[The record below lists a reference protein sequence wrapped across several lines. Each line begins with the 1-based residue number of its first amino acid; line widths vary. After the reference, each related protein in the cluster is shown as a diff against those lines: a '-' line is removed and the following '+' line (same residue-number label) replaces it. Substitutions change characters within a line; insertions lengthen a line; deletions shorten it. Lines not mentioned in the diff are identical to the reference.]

1 MEFFYGIWCLV
12 VKKNQIR
19 RAALADA
26 SRLLHP
32 VQLRRIQA
40 HFLKQSQ
47 IIIRPAFY
55 QPGNRQW
62 QEVSSPMMPLG
73 ASVSGFAFSSALCG
87 A

>member
-1 MEFFYGIWCLV
+1 MEFFYGIRYLV

-47 IIIRPAFY
+47 IINVTSFVTANGR
-55 QPGNRQW
+55 
-62 QEVSSPMMPLG
+62 EVSSPMMPLG

>member
-47 IIIRPAFY
+47 IINVTSFTSLVTANGR
-55 QPGNRQW
+55 
-62 QEVSSPMMPLG
+62 EVSSPMMPLG

>member
-1 MEFFYGIWCLV
+1 MEFFYGIRYLV

-47 IIIRPAFY
+47 IINVTSFY

-62 QEVSSPMMPLG
+62 QGSSPMMPLG

>member
-32 VQLRRIQA
+32 VQLRRTQA

-47 IIIRPAFY
+47 IINVTSLVTANGR
-55 QPGNRQW
+55 
-62 QEVSSPMMPLG
+62 EVSSPMMPLG

>member
-12 VKKNQIR
+12 IKKNQIR

-47 IIIRPAFY
+47 IINVTSFY

-62 QEVSSPMMPLG
+62 QGGFQPDDAARRL
-73 ASVSGFAFSSALCG
+73 GFAFSSALCG

>member
-12 VKKNQIR
+12 IKKNQIR

-47 IIIRPAFY
+47 IINAFTSLVTAN
-55 QPGNRQW
+55 GR
-62 QEVSSPMMPLG
+62 EVSSPMMPLG